1 MSQQTELLREDRFAG
16 RPKAVLLD
24 LDGTLYRGETPIEG
38 ACALVEELEEAGI
51 ACWYLTNNSTRTPDQ
66 VAEHLRGFGIPADAA
81 RVITSAAAA
90 AHYAKQRHPD
100 AVAYVVGE
108 HGLRVALAEAGIAM
122 PDEAERAA
130 GAKVNLVVQGLD
142 RGLSYGQ
149 LTDALGYLLSGADY
163 LLTNPDRRLPVGD
176 GFLPGA
182 GSLAALLE
190 TASDVAPVVIGK
202 PSGIMMRYALD
213 LAGIEASEAWVV
225 GDNPHTD
232 LAAGLAAGC
241 PTVLVLTGICGP
253 DDWRQRCERAGA
265 MPDAVCEGPDE
276 VRALIAGM
284 GTAGGPT
291 DT

>member
-1 MSQQTELLREDRFAG
+1 MSQPIAQLREQRFAE

-38 ACALVEELEEAGI
+38 ASELVEALEGAGI
-51 ACWYLTNNSTRTPDQ
+51 ACWYLTNNSTRTPEQ
-66 VAEHLRGFGIPADAA
+66 VAAHLRGFGIPAETG

-100 AVAYVVGE
+100 ATAFVIGE
-108 HGLRVALAEAGIAM
+108 HGLRSALAEAGIAM
-122 PDEAERAA
+122 PDEAELAA

-142 RGLSYGQ
+142 RGLNYGQ
-149 LTDALGYLLSGADY
+149 LTAALGYLLSGADY

-213 LAGIEASEAWVV
+213 LAGVEAAEAWVV
-225 GDNPHTD
+225 GDNPYTD

-253 DDWRQRCERAGA
+253 DDWRERCERAGA
-265 MPDAVCEGPDE
+265 MPDAVCAGPAE
-276 VRALIAGM
+276 VGELVARSGN
-284 GTAGGPT
+284 G
-291 DT
+291 

>member
-1 MSQQTELLREDRFAG
+1 MSQQTALLREERLAE

-24 LDGTLYRGETPIEG
+24 LDGTLYRGDLPIDG
-38 ACALVEELEEAGI
+38 ASRLVTGLEEAGV
-51 ACWYLTNNSTRTPDQ
+51 ACWYLTNNSTRTPEQ
-66 VAEHLRGFGIPADAA
+66 VAAHLRGFGISASAD

-90 AHYAKQRHPD
+90 AHYAKQRHPE
-100 AVAYVVGE
+100 AVAYVIGE
-108 HGLRVALAEAGIAM
+108 HGLRSALAEAGIAM
-122 PDEAERAA
+122 PSEEELSA
-130 GAKVNLVVQGLD
+130 GAPVNLVVQGLD
-142 RGLSYGQ
+142 RGVTYGQ
-149 LTDALGYLLSGADY
+149 LTAALGYLLSGADY

-213 LAGIEASEAWVV
+213 LAGVRAREAWVI

-253 DDWRQRCERAGA
+253 DDWRLRCERADA
-265 MPDAVCEGPDE
+265 MPDAVCAGPE
-276 VRALIAGM
+276 AVGALIAGL
-284 GTAGGPT
+284 GAG
-291 DT
+291 

>member
-1 MSQQTELLREDRFAG
+1 MSQPIAPLREERFVR

-38 ACALVEELEEAGI
+38 ASALVEALESAGI
-51 ACWYLTNNSTRTPDQ
+51 ACWYLTNNSTRTPEQ
-66 VAEHLRGFGIPADAA
+66 VAAHLRGFGIPAGAG

-100 AVAYVVGE
+100 AIAFVIGE
-108 HGLRVALAEAGIAM
+108 HGLRSALAEAGIAM
-122 PDEAERAA
+122 PDESELAA
-130 GAKVNLVVQGLD
+130 GAKVDLVVQGLD
-142 RGLSYGQ
+142 RGLNYGQ
-149 LTDALGYLLSGADY
+149 LTAALGYLLSGADY
-163 LLTNPDRRLPVGD
+163 LLTNPDRRLPVGA

-213 LAGIEASEAWVV
+213 LAGVEASEAWVV

-241 PTVLVLTGICGP
+241 PTVLVLTGVCGP
-253 DDWRQRCERAGA
+253 DDWRERCERAGA
-265 MPDAVCEGPDE
+265 MPDAVCAGPAE
-276 VRALIAGM
+276 VGELAARSGN
-284 GTAGGPT
+284 G
-291 DT
+291 